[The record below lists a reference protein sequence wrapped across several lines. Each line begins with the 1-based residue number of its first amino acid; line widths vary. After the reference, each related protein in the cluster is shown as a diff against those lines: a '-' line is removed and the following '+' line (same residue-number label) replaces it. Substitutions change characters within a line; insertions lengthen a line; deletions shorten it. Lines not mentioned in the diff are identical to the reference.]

1 MSFPTVLLAALFFGV
16 VPMLVYAAVL
26 WWFDRYEREPW
37 PLLAAAFLWGFFP
50 AAFLAIVV
58 GLLFDLPVSF
68 LFDAGSLPYQL
79 ISAGLNAPLIEE
91 AIKGLGLF
99 LAYRFFR
106 DELDS
111 LFDGVLY
118 GGLIGFGFA
127 AIENILYLSTAVD
140 GQELAILT
148 LMRAF
153 VFGLNHALYTSLTGA
168 GFALARGRRRLGA
181 RVLLVAGG
189 YLAAVAVHAVHNL
202 GVTLASLHLA
212 GLAVSLLANWL
223 GVVFVGGLVVASLL
237 REGRRVRRYL
247 RPEVEAGVLTEAQV
261 AALASLRRR
270 LAARLGALLR
280 GDLRAWRQ
288 AGRLQQAAS
297 ELAFARY
304 WLERRGQDE
313 NLAERLAALEAE
325 VRRQAAGREGAPA

>member
-1 MSFPTVLLAALFFGV
+1 MSFPAVLLAALFFGLA
-16 VPMLVYAAVL
+16 PMLVYAALL

-58 GLLFDLPVSF
+58 GLVFDLPVSF
-68 LFDAGSLPYQL
+68 LFNADSLPYQL
-79 ISAGLNAPLIEE
+79 ISSGLNAPLIEE

-106 DELDS
+106 EEMDS
-111 LFDGVLY
+111 LFDGILY

-140 GQELAILT
+140 SQELVVLA

-153 VFGLNHALYTSLTGA
+153 VFGLNHALYTSLMGA
-168 GFALARGRRRLGA
+168 GFALAHDQRRPGA

-189 YLAAVAVHAVHNL
+189 YLAAVAVHAAHNL
-202 GVTLASLHLA
+202 GVTLAALHLA

-223 GVVFVGGLVVASLL
+223 GVAFVFGLILASLV
-237 REGRRVRRYL
+237 RQGRRVRRYL
-247 RPEVEAGVLTEAQV
+247 QPEVEAGVLTENQV
-261 AALASLRRR
+261 AMLASVRRR
-270 LAARLGALLR
+270 LRARLGALVK
-280 GDLRAWRQ
+280 GDLRAWRRL
-288 AGRLQQAAS
+288 GRLQQAAS

-304 WLERRGQDE
+304 RVERRGSEGD
-313 NLAERLAALEAE
+313 LGARLAALEAE
-325 VRRQAAGREGAPA
+325 VRRLAAARPEALA